1 LFAASQGSNMA
12 RPRKIAPDD
21 RYTEESLNMDVES
34 YPQPDDSEEGALQ
47 ELGTTRM
54 RDRFA
59 ALTEADFRGSDA

>member
-1 LFAASQGSNMA
+1 MA
-12 RPRKIAPDD
+12 RPRKIALDD
-21 RYTEESLNMDVES
+21 RYTEESLNMDADT
-34 YPQPDDSEEGALQ
+34 YPQHADSDEGGLQ

>member
-1 LFAASQGSNMA
+1 MA

-21 RYTEESLNMDVES
+21 RYTEESLNMDLDA
-34 YPQPDDSEEGALQ
+34 YPRQDDGDEGGLQ